1 MKTKKEIFKPV
12 AGLCLSNF
20 GGVEIMLNNFC
31 DAVLYSWYGKV
42 ARRWQSVKY
51 NKNGDPFF
59 TVYGRRFYLNE
70 FIRYNG

>member
-1 MKTKKEIFKPV
+1 MKKNKVNFKPV